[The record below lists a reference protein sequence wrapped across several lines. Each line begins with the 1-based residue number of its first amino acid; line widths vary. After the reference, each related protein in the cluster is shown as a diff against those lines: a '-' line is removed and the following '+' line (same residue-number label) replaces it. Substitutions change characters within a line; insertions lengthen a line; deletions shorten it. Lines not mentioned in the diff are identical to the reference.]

1 TAETGDGDPTGDGDG
16 DPTGDGDGDPTGDGD
31 GDGDGDPTGDGDG
44 DGDGDGPCEMGEVV
58 CEGGIA
64 KVCDGQGGF
73 SSEEPCADECSPDL
87 GGCVTCLPGTSYC
100 DGDMSYVCIDDGSG
114 HTPQPCDG
122 QQGMTCQENLG
133 CVGACTPV
141 SLGNSYIGCD
151 YYPTTTP
158 NPLLENTNVITFA
171 VAAANTTAQAA
182 EETVTR
188 GDNMVAQAA
197 VPAN

>member
-1 TAETGDGDPTGDGDG
+1 ASSFPWLIAGTLIASACGDDDTGDGISDTEGIGDELTTAETGDGDPTGDGDG

-100 DGDMSYVCIDDGSG
+100 DGDMSYVCLDDGSG
-114 HTPQPCDG
+114 HTPQP
-122 QQGMTCQENLG
+122 
-133 CVGACTPV
+133 
-141 SLGNSYIGCD
+141 
-151 YYPTTTP
+151 
-158 NPLLENTNVITFA
+158 
-171 VAAANTTAQAA
+171 
-182 EETVTR
+182 
-188 GDNMVAQAA
+188 
-197 VPAN
+197 